1 MSGERA
7 LPIVKARLET
17 LRMAIVARDWEAV
30 EFQFDRVS
38 SALAPSGAPRVPGT
52 PVALLSYRTP
62 GPDRTG
68 GIWWVLVGTRP
79 GPPSRGATRDPR
91 DIPGP
96 SGPWHP
102 RGLVR
107 R

>member
-38 SALAPSGAPRVPGT
+38 SAVAKAETGRPRDPTTGR
-52 PVALLSYRTP
+52 RTP
-62 GPDRTG
+62 
-68 GIWWVLVGTRP
+68 
-79 GPPSRGATRDPR
+79 
-91 DIPGP
+91 
-96 SGPWHP
+96 
-102 RGLVR
+102 
-107 R
+107 